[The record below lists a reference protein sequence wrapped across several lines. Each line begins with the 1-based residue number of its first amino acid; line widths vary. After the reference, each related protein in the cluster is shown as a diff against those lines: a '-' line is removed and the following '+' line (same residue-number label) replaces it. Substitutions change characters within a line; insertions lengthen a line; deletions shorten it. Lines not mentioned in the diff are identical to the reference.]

1 MRKCVHFSF
10 PSWYAFTATVAST
23 FSCATNYLLD
33 KRVKWVC
40 AADDGAATT
49 THAGQDQT
57 MIAPKPIEVQEVR

>member
-1 MRKCVHFSF
+1 MQALARINTRLAELRGES
-10 PSWYAFTATVAST
+10 PADA
-23 FSCATNYLLD
+23 
-33 KRVKWVC
+33 